1 MVLSFGFVTK
11 PVLVTHDVLAIAEE
25 CFKASPVAYAG
36 LPVSRVRVHKML
48 GGGTA
53 RPAVPN

>member
-1 MVLSFGFVTK
+1 MTK

-53 RPAVPN
+53 RPAEPN